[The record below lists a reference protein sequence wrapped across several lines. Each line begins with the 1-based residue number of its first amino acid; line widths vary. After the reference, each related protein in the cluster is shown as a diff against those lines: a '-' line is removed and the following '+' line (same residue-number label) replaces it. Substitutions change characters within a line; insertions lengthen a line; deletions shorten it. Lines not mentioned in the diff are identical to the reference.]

1 MKQGIQ
7 NEESLKRCETNLQ
20 PWLTGLLSNNRQKL
34 IKLLRIVSEGL
45 VVLEDLLLVQCRA
58 TITSSLMTSPGN
70 KNPPRRISSN
80 QTCRIGKTTFKMQGV
95 SLDLIPVMETEEGV
109 NGTDWWKNEKNFFNQ
124 VATLKKTPW
133 LKKLSA
139 KFRRVKHVTTK
150 VLLLTEH

>member
-45 VVLEDLLLVQCRA
+45 VALEELLLVQCRT

-80 QTCRIGKTTFKMQGV
+80 QTCRIGKTTFKIKGV

-109 NGTDWWKNEKNFFNQ
+109 NGTD
-124 VATLKKTPW
+124 
-133 LKKLSA
+133 
-139 KFRRVKHVTTK
+139 
-150 VLLLTEH
+150 